1 MNLFSRVFRSSLGKK
16 YVMAI
21 TGLLLFLF
29 VIVHMAGNLQ
39 VFLGREP
46 MNEYAALLASKPAL
60 LWTARVGLFI
70 ITILHIISALQLASE
85 NRAARPESY
94 VEGKPIATLA
104 SRTILISGLIIFAF
118 IIYHL
123 MHFTLGVTNPDFADL
138 KDPLGQHDV
147 YQLVVDGFRNP
158 YVSIF
163 YIVSMGLLC
172 LHLSHGVSSLFQ
184 SLGIRRKSSVA
195 SFNRFAQVSAF
206 VIFIGNCSIPIAI
219 LAGLVR

>member
-1 MNLFSRVFRSSLGKK
+1 MNLFSRAYHSSLGKK

-39 VFLGREP
+39 VYLGREA
-46 MNEYAALLASKPAL
+46 MNAYAALLASKPAL
-60 LWTARVGLFI
+60 LWTARVGLLI
-70 ITILHIISALQLASE
+70 ITMLHIISALQLAAE
-85 NRAARPESY
+85 NRAARPKNY
-94 VEGKPIATLA
+94 AEGKPIATFA
-104 SRTILISGLIIFAF
+104 SRTILVSGLIIFAF
-118 IIYHL
+118 IVYHL

-138 KDPLGQHDV
+138 QDPLGQHDV
-147 YQLVVDGFRNP
+147 YQMVVEGFRNP
-158 YVSIF
+158 YVSVF

-184 SLGIRRKSSVA
+184 SLGIRRKTTVA

-206 VIFIGNCSIPIAI
+206 VIFVGNCSIPIAI
-219 LAGLVR
+219 MSGYVR